1 MLRKGETMIDRTRA
15 GMRCR
20 TIRFV
25 RTVEGDLPKDAYGTI
40 RYEMENLGR
49 LLVLVEWDRGFIV
62 PVFPHEIEVM
72 AWENARP

>member
-1 MLRKGETMIDRTRA
+1 MIDRTRA

-72 AWENARP
+72 ALENARP

>member
-1 MLRKGETMIDRTRA
+1 MLDRTRA

-20 TIRFV
+20 TIQFV

-40 RYEMENLGR
+40 LYEMENLGR